1 MKRNPLTDEHA
12 RYLMAHGELPD
23 EVRTSS
29 SLVAVVLTQT
39 WCPQWGFMSSYLDS
53 MADRTDLSIWEYLY
67 DRSPLFA
74 EFMDYKE
81 RILGND
87 QIPYVRY
94 YVDGIL
100 VKTTNFVGAAQFLA
114 ILEGRR

>member
-1 MKRNPLTDEHA
+1 MKRSRLTDEHA
-12 RYLMAHGELPD
+12 RFLMEHGELPD

-29 SLVAVVLTQT
+29 PLVAVVLTQS
-39 WCPQWGFMSSYLDS
+39 WCPQWGFMSSYFDS
-53 MADRTDLSIWEYLY
+53 MQDGTRLSIWEFLY
-67 DRSPLFA
+67 DQSPLFD

-87 QIPYVRY
+87 QIPYLRY
-94 YVDGIL
+94 YVDGVL

-114 ILEGRR
+114 IFEGRR